1 MCCCCS
7 ISGFPYTGNDAAP
20 CTNKCADSPRQWQV
34 SNYSYVGGY
43 YGATTPQLM
52 QAEILARGP
61 ISVSFN
67 VYDDFFAYS
76 SGVYTHNFTS
86 AVDGTPIESE
96 FNPFCVTNHAV
107 LAVGWGETAAGDK
120 YWIVKNSWGEAW
132 GQKGY
137 FWIKRDPGYYGGEC
151 GIESLTVAVDVV
163 V

>member
-1 MCCCCS
+1 
-7 ISGFPYTGNDAAP
+7 
-20 CTNKCADSPRQWQV
+20 
-34 SNYSYVGGY
+34 
-43 YGATTPQLM
+43 M

-61 ISVSFN
+61 ISVSFE
-67 VYDDFFAYS
+67 VYNDFMLYER
-76 SGVYTHNFTS
+76 GIYTHNYTAAATLAAS
-86 AVDGTPIESE
+86 S

-107 LAVGWGETAAGDK
+107 LAVGWGETDSGER

-137 FWIKRDPGYYGGEC
+137 FWIARDVGYYGGEC